1 MPLRLINDDLF
12 AIHIYIS
19 SFIKHFLVL
28 LIPLFKVFYRLV
40 LKGKEITKKEVSTND
55 ENKNTKV
62 TPPQIVRSVKLV

>member
-12 AIHIYIS
+12 AIHIQIS
-19 SFIKHFLVL
+19 SCIKYFLVL
-28 LIPLFKVFYRLV
+28 LMPLFKVFYRLV

-62 TPPQIVRSVKLV
+62 TPPQIVRSIKLV

>member
-1 MPLRLINDDLF
+1 MPLRHINDDLF

-28 LIPLFKVFYRLV
+28 LISLFKVFYRLV

-55 ENKNTKV
+55 EKKNTKV

>member
-12 AIHIYIS
+12 AIHIQIS
-19 SFIKHFLVL
+19 SFIKYFIVL
-28 LIPLFKVFYRLV
+28 LIPLFKVLFLLV

-55 ENKNTKV
+55 EKKNTKV

>member
-12 AIHIYIS
+12 AIHIQIS
-19 SFIKHFLVL
+19 SFIKYFLVL

-40 LKGKEITKKEVSTND
+40 LKGKEKTKKEVSTND
-55 ENKNTKV
+55 EKKNTKV

>member
-1 MPLRLINDDLF
+1 MPLCLINDDLF

-19 SFIKHFLVL
+19 FIKYFLVL

-55 ENKNTKV
+55 EKKNAKV
-62 TPPQIVRSVKLV
+62 TPPQIVRSIKLV